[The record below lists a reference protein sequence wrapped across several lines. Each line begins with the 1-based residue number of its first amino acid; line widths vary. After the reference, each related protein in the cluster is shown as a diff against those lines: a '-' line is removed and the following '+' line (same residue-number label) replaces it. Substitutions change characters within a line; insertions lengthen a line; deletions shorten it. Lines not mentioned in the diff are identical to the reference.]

1 LGAHI
6 HGLTENKGTELIVS
20 ALKKTN
26 NRTHSISPEEN
37 QIILTYLGAHIHGLT
52 ENKGTELIVSAL
64 KKTNNITHSISSE
77 ENKQQNS

>member
-1 LGAHI
+1 LFVFFRAD
-6 HGLTENKGTELIVS
+6 
-20 ALKKTN
+20 
-26 NRTHSISPEEN
+26 
-37 QIILTYLGAHIHGLT
+37 GLT

>member
-1 LGAHI
+1 L
-6 HGLTENKGTELIVS
+6 
-20 ALKKTN
+20 
-26 NRTHSISPEEN
+26 EN